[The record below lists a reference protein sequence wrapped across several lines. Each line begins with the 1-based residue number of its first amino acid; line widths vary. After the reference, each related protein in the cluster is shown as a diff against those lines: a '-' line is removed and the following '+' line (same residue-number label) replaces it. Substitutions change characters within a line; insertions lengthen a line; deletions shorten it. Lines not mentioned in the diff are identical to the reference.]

1 MGRLFAIAATC
12 VVVTG
17 AAAPATAE
25 RATTV
30 YPIQLYSYGFAPSP
44 IMLRAGQ
51 PVTLVLTDVAGSSHE
66 FKAPIF
72 FRASRIVSGDIEQ
85 DGSVDLKPHESKS
98 VTLVPI
104 SGTYDVHCG
113 HFFHTQLGMH
123 TLIYVQ

>member
-12 VVVTG
+12 LALSG
-17 AAAPATAE
+17 AAVPAAAE
-25 RATTV
+25 RATTIF
-30 YPIQLYSYGFAPSP
+30 PIQLYSFGFAPSP
-44 IMLRAGQ
+44 IVLRAGQ
-51 PVTLVLTDVAGSSHE
+51 PVTLVFTDVAGSSHE

-72 FRASRIVSGDIEQ
+72 FRASRIISGRVDE
-85 DGSVDLKPHESKS
+85 DGAVDLKPHQSES

-104 SGTYDVHCG
+104 SGTYEVHCG